1 MSATLNEIEFN
12 HLLLPVP
19 AEAKLFDE
27 DYSIWG
33 ATPVRGDDGRY
44 HLFYSR
50 WPVEL
55 GHNAWVTHSEIAHAV
70 AEAAAGPYVHQDVA
84 LPARG
89 AEYWDG
95 LCTHCPNVHKFDG
108 KYYLYYLGNTGDGV
122 AMKGLNWTH
131 RNNQRVGVAVADSP
145 DGPWTRFDEPL
156 IDVGGKGSWDEL
168 MTATPAVCRKPDGGY
183 LLIYKCVAAQKEL
196 PFGGPVSHMAA
207 SAESP
212 LGPFTKHP
220 QRVLTEADQFDF
232 VLEDPYIWVD
242 GDTYWALLKDFK
254 GTYSGVKGSTLTL
267 FTSDNGLDWR
277 PAKHPFVSRV
287 EINWEGREVQQVH
300 RLERPQ
306 LLIEDGVPKV
316 LFLSVFEK
324 GNEHNYNI
332 HVPLKGLHEQA
343 P

>member
-27 DYSIWG
+27 DYIIWG

-183 LLIYKCVAAQKEL
+183 LLIYKLRGDAEGVALRRPGQPYGSQRRIAARTLHQAPPAGPHRGGSVRLCARRSLHLGRWRHLLGAAQGLQGNLFRGKGQYL
-196 PFGGPVSHMAA
+196 DPFY
-207 SAESP
+207 
-212 LGPFTKHP
+212 L
-220 QRVLTEADQFDF
+220 R
-232 VLEDPYIWVD
+232 
-242 GDTYWALLKDFK
+242 
-254 GTYSGVKGSTLTL
+254 
-267 FTSDNGLDWR
+267 
-277 PAKHPFVSRV
+277 
-287 EINWEGREVQQVH
+287 
-300 RLERPQ
+300 
-306 LLIEDGVPKV
+306 
-316 LFLSVFEK
+316 
-324 GNEHNYNI
+324 
-332 HVPLKGLHEQA
+332 
-343 P
+343 